1 MSDVAM
7 VVEAYLEQTGLTLR
21 GMANALTESVKIDV
35 SHESVHGWRRGSS
48 EPRTDFL
55 LQVLIAYSDWRQ
67 DFALACLQ
75 AKLPEVFIDH
85 RDVLIRSLEG

>member
-1 MSDVAM
+1 MNVAV
-7 VVEAYLEQTGLTLR
+7 VVEQALDREGLTLR
-21 GMANALTESVKIDV
+21 GMAEKLTESVKVEI

-55 LQVLIAYSDWRQ
+55 LQVLIAYSDWRR
-67 DFALACLQ
+67 DFALACLE

-85 RDVLIRSLEG
+85 RDVLKRILEG